1 MITCYESLPGQI
13 ICYDGPPGQIIF
25 CQPYLQTANPKPGN
39 QTMRLT
45 SPTHDNPKETI
56 SKEELVAGMLASG
69 CVTLVEAKMKAR
81 DRNLTIRIRK
91 NARAAA

>member
-1 MITCYESLPGQI
+1 MDSPDIPALLMLPEPDGSFHGIKSLS
-13 ICYDGPPGQIIF
+13 
-25 CQPYLQTANPKPGN
+25 LNANPKQGAK
-39 QTMRLT
+39 TMRLI
-45 SPTHDNPKETI
+45 SPPYDSPKETI

-69 CVTLVEAKMKAR
+69 CVTLVEAKVKAI

>member
-1 MITCYESLPGQI
+1 MIICSEGLPGQGMSFEAI
-13 ICYDGPPGQIIF
+13 RQI
-25 CQPYLQTANPKPGN
+25 ANPKPGN

-45 SPTHDNPKETI
+45 SPTHDNPKESI

-91 NARAAA
+91 NAKTAP

>member
-1 MITCYESLPGQI
+1 
-13 ICYDGPPGQIIF
+13 
-25 CQPYLQTANPKPGN
+25 
-39 QTMRLT
+39 MRLT
-45 SPTHDNPKETI
+45 SPTYDNPKEPI

-69 CVTLVEAKMKAR
+69 CVILVEAKMKAR

>member
-1 MITCYESLPGQI
+1 
-13 ICYDGPPGQIIF
+13 
-25 CQPYLQTANPKPGN
+25 
-39 QTMRLT
+39 MRLT
-45 SPTHDNPKETI
+45 SPTHDNPKEPI

-69 CVTLVEAKMKAR
+69 CVTLIEAKMKAR

>member
-1 MITCYESLPGQI
+1 MIICYEGLPGQGMSYQAI
-13 ICYDGPPGQIIF
+13 PQI
-25 CQPYLQTANPKPGN
+25 ANKHQEPT
-39 QTMRLT
+39 TMRLI
-45 SPTHDNPKETI
+45 SPTHDNPKEPI

>member
-1 MITCYESLPGQI
+1 MIICYEGLPGQGMS
-13 ICYDGPPGQIIF
+13 Y
-25 CQPYLQTANPKPGN
+25 QPLPKLRTPKPGN

-45 SPTHDNPKETI
+45 SPTHDNPKEPI

-91 NARAAA
+91 NAKTAP

>member
-1 MITCYESLPGQI
+1 MI
-13 ICYDGPPGQIIF
+13 ICYEGRPGQGMSF
-25 CQPYLQTANPKPGN
+25 QTLPQIANRNQEPK
-39 QTMRLT
+39 TMRLT

>member
-1 MITCYESLPGQI
+1 MSY
-13 ICYDGPPGQIIF
+13 
-25 CQPYLQTANPKPGN
+25 QPSPKLRTKHQEPK
-39 QTMRLT
+39 TMRLT
-45 SPTHDNPKETI
+45 SPTHDNPKEPI

>member
-1 MITCYESLPGQI
+1 MI
-13 ICYDGPPGQIIF
+13 ICYEGRPGQGMSY
-25 CQPYLQTANPKPGN
+25 QPLPKLRTQNPGN
-39 QTMRLT
+39 QAMRLI
-45 SPTHDNPKETI
+45 SPPFDNPKEPI

-91 NARAAA
+91 NAKTAP

>member
-1 MITCYESLPGQI
+1 MI
-13 ICYDGPPGQIIF
+13 ICYEGRPGQGMSFQAIRQI
-25 CQPYLQTANPKPGN
+25 ANHN
-39 QTMRLT
+39 QEPTTMRLT
-45 SPTHDNPKETI
+45 SPTHDNPKEPI

>member
-1 MITCYESLPGQI
+1 
-13 ICYDGPPGQIIF
+13 
-25 CQPYLQTANPKPGN
+25 
-39 QTMRLT
+39 MRLI
-45 SPTHDNPKETI
+45 SPPYDNPKEPI

-69 CVTLVEAKMKAR
+69 CVTLVEAKVKAI

>member
-1 MITCYESLPGQI
+1 MSYQPLTQI
-13 ICYDGPPGQIIF
+13 
-25 CQPYLQTANPKPGN
+25 ANHNQEPK
-39 QTMRLT
+39 TMRLV
-45 SPTHDNPKETI
+45 SPPYDNPKETI

-69 CVTLVEAKMKAR
+69 CVTLVEAKIKAR

>member
-1 MITCYESLPGQI
+1 MSYQPLPKLRTQHQE
-13 ICYDGPPGQIIF
+13 P
-25 CQPYLQTANPKPGN
+25 T
-39 QTMRLT
+39 TMRLT
-45 SPTHDNPKETI
+45 SPTHDNPKEPI

>member
-1 MITCYESLPGQI
+1 
-13 ICYDGPPGQIIF
+13 
-25 CQPYLQTANPKPGN
+25 
-39 QTMRLT
+39 MRLT
-45 SPTHDNPKETI
+45 SPPYDNPKETI

-69 CVTLVEAKMKAR
+69 CVTLVEAKVKAI

>member
-1 MITCYESLPGQI
+1 MSYQAIRQI
-13 ICYDGPPGQIIF
+13 
-25 CQPYLQTANPKPGN
+25 ANHN
-39 QTMRLT
+39 QEPTTMRLT
-45 SPTHDNPKETI
+45 SPTHDNPKESI